1 MFVWENAIAL
11 HAMQG
16 NQGSYRGTREVLL
29 FFHVA
34 A

>member
-11 HAMQG
+11 LAMQG
-16 NQGSYRGTREVLL
+16 NQGSYRGAGEVLL
-29 FFHVA
+29 FFRVA

>member
-1 MFVWENAIAL
+1 MFVCKNAIAL

-16 NQGSYRGTREVLL
+16 NQGSYRGTGEVLL
-29 FFHVA
+29 FFRVA

>member
-11 HAMQG
+11 HAMLG
-16 NQGSYRGTREVLL
+16 NLGSYHGAGEVLW
-29 FFHVA
+29 FFRVA